1 MKLLAA
7 AVQMLASSDKE
18 ANLQEAE
25 NWLRH
30 AKGQGAKLVVL
41 PEVFTWRGPLRDTT
55 SAESIP
61 GPTSHRMAKLARE
74 LGIYLLAGSI
84 LESAV
89 DGNKA
94 YNTSLFFNPQGALLA
109 KYRKIHLFDVD
120 VTDGVTVLE
129 SEARMPGEEVVVA
142 ETEFCPV
149 GLTICYDI
157 RFPELYRHLVERGAQ
172 IIFVPSAF
180 TAFTGQSHW
189 EPLLRARAI
198 ENQVYII
205 ASDQVGNAADSI
217 VTHGHSMIVDPW
229 GRVLA
234 EASDGAE
241 VIFAEIDL
249 AYLAKVRSEL
259 PALAHRKDFLVRGST
274 AKR

>member
-18 ANLQEAE
+18 ANLREAE
-25 NWLRH
+25 TRLRH
-30 AKGQGAKLVVL
+30 AQAQGAKLVVL
-41 PEVFTWRGPLRDTT
+41 PEVFNWRGPLKQMTA
-55 SAESIP
+55 AEPIP
-61 GPTSHRMAKLARE
+61 GPTSNLMANLARE

-84 LESAV
+84 LEFVA

-94 YNTSLFFNPQGALLA
+94 YNTSLFFNPQGTLLA

-120 VTDGVTVLE
+120 VTDGVAVLE
-129 SEARMPGEEVVVA
+129 SEARLAGGEVVVA

-149 GLTICYDI
+149 GLTICYDL
-157 RFPELYRHLVERGAQ
+157 RFPELYRRLVERGAQ

-180 TAFTGQSHW
+180 TSFTGQAHW

-205 ASDQVGNAADSI
+205 APDQVGHTPNSI
-217 VTHGHSMIVDPW
+217 PSYGHSMIVDPW
-229 GRVLA
+229 GRILA
-234 EASDGAE
+234 EASDGPD
-241 VIFAEIDL
+241 VICAEIDL

-259 PALAHRKDFLVRGST
+259 PALSHRKDFLGSGSG
-274 AKR
+274 KR

>member
-41 PEVFTWRGPLRDTT
+41 PEVFSWRGPLRDIT

-61 GPTSHRMAKLARE
+61 GPTSHRMANLARE

-89 DGNKA
+89 NGNKA